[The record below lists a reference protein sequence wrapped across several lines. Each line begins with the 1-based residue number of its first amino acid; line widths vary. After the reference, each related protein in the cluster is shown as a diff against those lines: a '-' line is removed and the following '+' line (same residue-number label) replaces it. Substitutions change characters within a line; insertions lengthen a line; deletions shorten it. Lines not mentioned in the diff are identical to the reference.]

1 MRESAGRRLTI
12 AALARMS
19 VPGGKSSERNVPML
33 GVAPGSPCCKWY
45 IKMRATMRLPW
56 AVPAQPI
63 VSGADTAPRGATDV
77 ILEHCG
83 PFD

>member
-1 MRESAGRRLTI
+1 
-12 AALARMS
+12 
-19 VPGGKSSERNVPML
+19 ML